1 MEGYL
6 GQVILWAVPFIP
18 QGWALCDGTALSIN
32 QNQALFALLGTRFGG
47 DGVNTFNLPDLR
59 NRVPMGTTSVVQPPA
74 VTGAATAQVNAVGAG
89 AVTIGAANLPPLSA
103 TASVA
108 IPVSSAPTAANLSDT
123 PGVTLVQAKGAAGNF
138 PAKIYS
144 TDAANTTLKP
154 FNAPVTI
161 TGTGSSAQPLPVQV
175 SVPVSVS
182 TIQPSLQMNYIICV
196 QGIFPSR
203 A

>member
-18 QGWALCDGTALSIN
+18 QGWALCDGTALSIS

-59 NRVPMGTTSVVQPPA
+59 SRVPMGSTNIAQAPG
-74 VTGAATAQVNAVGAG
+74 VTGSTTAQANAVGSG
-89 AVTIGAANLPPLSA
+89 AVTIAAANLPSLSA

-108 IPVSSAPTAANLSDT
+108 IPVCSAPTAANLTDT
-123 PGVTLVQAKGAAGNF
+123 PGTSLTQAKGVSGNF
-138 PAKIYS
+138 PAKIYT

-154 FNAPVTI
+154 FSAPVTI
-161 TGTGSSAQPLPVQV
+161 PGASAQPLPVQV
-175 SVPVSVS
+175 TVPVTVS
-182 TIQPSLQMNYIICV
+182 TVQPSLQMNFIICV

>member
-32 QNQALFALLGTRFGG
+32 QNQALYALLGTRFGG

-59 NRVPMGTTSVVQPPA
+59 NRVPLGSTAVVQPPNVA
-74 VTGAATAQVNAVGAG
+74 GSTTSQVNAVGAG
-89 AVTIGAANLPPLSA
+89 TVTIAAANLPALSA
-103 TASVA
+103 SASVA
-108 IPVSSAPTAANLSDT
+108 IPVCSAPTVANLTDT
-123 PGVTLVQAKGAAGNF
+123 PGTALTQAKGVSGNF

-161 TGTGSSAQPLPVQV
+161 PGGSAQPLPVQV
-175 SVPVSVS
+175 TVPVTVS
-182 TIQPSLQMNYIICV
+182 TAQPSLQMNFIICV

>member
-32 QNQALFALLGTRFGG
+32 QNQALYALLGTRFGG

-74 VTGAATAQVNAVGAG
+74 VTGAATAQTNAVGAG
-89 AVTIGAANLPPLSA
+89 AITIGANNLPALSGSAQIAIPANNAPTTANL
-103 TASVA
+103 T
-108 IPVSSAPTAANLSDT
+108 DT
-123 PGVTLVQAKGAAGNF
+123 PSPTVVQAKGLGGNS
-138 PAKIYS
+138 PARVFT
-144 TDAANTTLKP
+144 TDAGNTTLKP
-154 FNAPVTI
+154 FAATVTVSA
-161 TGTGSSAQPLPVQV
+161 GPAQPLPVQV
-175 SVPVSVS
+175 TVPVSVS